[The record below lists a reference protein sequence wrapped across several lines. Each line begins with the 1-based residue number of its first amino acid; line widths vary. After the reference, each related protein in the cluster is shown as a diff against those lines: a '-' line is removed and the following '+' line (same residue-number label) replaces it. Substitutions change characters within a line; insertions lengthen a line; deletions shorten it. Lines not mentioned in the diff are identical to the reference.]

1 MSPYPYSN
9 DLGKNPPQS
18 VTFKKKHPLN
28 GISTPA
34 WDKIKQPKLSEEEKA
49 NLVKAFNDYA
59 EPWGWKPAP
68 IVGSF
73 SQKEIWLTLEVDGKK
88 FGSKALLPDLWEH
101 TNKQMRTKQL
111 IEMLRLLEHQLENEI
126 MKEVNK

>member
-1 MSPYPYSN
+1 
-9 DLGKNPPQS
+9 
-18 VTFKKKHPLN
+18 
-28 GISTPA
+28 
-34 WDKIKQPKLSEEEKA
+34 
-49 NLVKAFNDYA
+49 
-59 EPWGWKPAP
+59 
-68 IVGSF
+68 VGSF